1 MRFNST
7 LPTAMAALTL
17 VSVPGI
23 GQDNGTAFVGM
34 VTDRNQ
40 TPLARAVVILSSNE
54 SYRHTLRCAEQFHF
68 ENVPRGTYDLECSAP
83 GFARQKFS
91 VFVGWCGL
99 PWRRNNRS
107 SQLPAPVSIILSTQ
121 TGPESRRAASRALLP
136 HTAATAGAGLDPL
149 GSPANWRC
157 VALEKL
163 SKV

>member
-1 MRFNST
+1 MKFNST

-54 SYRHTLRCAEQFHF
+54 RVLQAHSSVRGQFHF
-68 ENVPRGTYDLECSAP
+68 ENVPRKTYDLECSAP

-91 VFVGWCGL
+91 VDLSNEDAPPLAIVLQVASQPDMEMCG
-99 PWRRNNRS
+99 PHPSIAYS
-107 SQLPAPVSIILSTQ
+107 SVDPK
-121 TGPESRRAASRALLP
+121 ESRAGWHRPGLRKPQTAPARRVGLNTSR
-136 HTAATAGAGLDPL
+136 
-149 GSPANWRC
+149 
-157 VALEKL
+157 
-163 SKV
+163 